1 MVHNH
6 GTEEWLGLA
15 CPERVIDGK
24 SKGLCLVLGGA
35 SDVWDYR
42 YLSLVR

>member
-24 SKGLCLVLGGA
+24 SKGLCLVLAELAMYGII
-35 SDVWDYR
+35 DIYP
-42 YLSLVR
+42 